1 MPNKQFTTV
10 AELGKILGISRIAVF
25 KRIKKGQIKA
35 MKIGRSYAIPK
46 NSISDILGKTLSEE
60 QKSRIDQAVAKF
72 IRDYTQTLRLLG
84 RD

>member
-35 MKIGRSYAIPK
+35 MKIGRFYAIPK
-46 NSISDILGKTLSEE
+46 KNITDILGRSLSEE
-60 QKSRIDQAVAKF
+60 QKVQIDEAVARLF
-72 IRDYTQTLRLLG
+72 RDYGDTIRLLG
-84 RD
+84 RE

>member
-35 MKIGRSYAIPK
+35 MKIGRSYAIPRK
-46 NSISDILGKTLSEE
+46 NISDILGRSLSGE
-60 QKSRIDQAVAKF
+60 QKVRIDEAVDRLF
-72 IRDYTQTLRLLG
+72 REYGYTIRLLG
-84 RD
+84 RE